1 MPASLIKS
9 KNHYEQQV
17 TNEGR
22 SNHDETKGVGN
33 STPMEMSTDA
43 STTSGITV
51 ETTTEDIIS
60 ETTTTAMMTEHTT
73 TSTVQPHAMTLQT
86 TLETSGD
93 NNTQER
99 SVITQTED
107 SQVTTV
113 TTILS
118 NEEENL
124 VTMQTETTFMTL
136 FPTTMIIPK
145 DIYVANIT
153 VHSNV
158 TIVEKDD
165 NVTGAKGSLLP
176 VRAIPPE
183 IEAILNI
190 THKRD
195 DDYEY
200 DYNEPS
206 LPPSLPNVR

>member
-1 MPASLIKS
+1 MPASQIKS
-9 KNHYEQQV
+9 KNPNQQQV

-22 SNHDETKGVGN
+22 SNHDDTKGVGN
-33 STPMEMSTDA
+33 STTMEMSADV
-43 STTSGITV
+43 STTSGTTV
-51 ETTTEDIIS
+51 ETTTEEIIS
-60 ETTTTAMMTEHTT
+60 DTTTTAMMTDSST
-73 TSTVQPHAMTLQT
+73 TSTVQLPTMPLQT

-93 NNTQER
+93 NDTQER
-99 SVITQTED
+99 FVMTQTED

-118 NEEENL
+118 DEEENL
-124 VTMQTETTFMTL
+124 VAMQTETTFMTL

-158 TIVEKDD
+158 TIIEKDD
-165 NVTGAKGSLLP
+165 NVTALNGSLLP

-195 DDYEY
+195 DDYVY

-206 LPPSLPNVR
+206 LPPSLPNLR

>member
-9 KNHYEQQV
+9 KNHYQQQV

-22 SNHDETKGVGN
+22 SNHDDTKGVGN
-33 STPMEMSTDA
+33 STPMEMSIDA
-43 STTSGITV
+43 AMTSGTTL

-60 ETTTTAMMTEHTT
+60 ETTTTSMTTDHST
-73 TSTVQPHAMTLQT
+73 TSTVQPPAMTLQT
-86 TLETSGD
+86 NLETSGY
-93 NNTQER
+93 NNSQER
-99 SVITQTED
+99 FFMTQTED

-118 NEEENL
+118 DEEENL
-124 VTMQTETTFMTL
+124 VTMQTETTVMTL

-165 NVTGAKGSLLP
+165 NITGANGSLLP

>member
-9 KNHYEQQV
+9 KNHYQQQD

-22 SNHDETKGVGN
+22 SNHDDTKGVGN

-43 STTSGITV
+43 STTSGTTA
-51 ETTTEDIIS
+51 ETTEDIVS
-60 ETTTTAMMTEHTT
+60 ETTTTAMMTEHSTS
-73 TSTVQPHAMTLQT
+73 STVQLPAMTLQT

-99 SVITQTED
+99 FVMTQTED
-107 SQVTTV
+107 NQVTTV

-118 NEEENL
+118 DEEENL
-124 VTMQTETTFMTL
+124 VTMQTETTFMTM

-165 NVTGAKGSLLP
+165 NVTGVKGSLLP
-176 VRAIPPE
+176 VRAIPPA

-200 DYNEPS
+200 DA